1 MSLGSSLRCAASSR
15 SRCSVY
21 SSSGSLRCGL
31 ALMAWPAQRFKIAVV
46 VCAAVSFRD
55 NVVDRFRWAWSA
67 VAQALLADVSITLKD
82 ADADDI
88 PLTAV
93 ATLVAAQT
101 ALMLLPSFITV
112 GFAVARTIRSCAR
125 ATSLTACSGNS
136 CGHGCRSNKK
146 ATSRCQW
153 LRCDVVAGTDLRLA
167 LSTHLM
173 VGSPSKRIPLCSHQS
188 GYSPQFGIITGTQ

>member
-1 MSLGSSLRCAASSR
+1 M
-15 SRCSVY
+15 
-21 SSSGSLRCGL
+21 
-31 ALMAWPAQRFKIAVV
+31 ALEADRNKIAVFV
-46 VCAAVSFRD
+46 SAAVSFRD
-55 NVVDRFRWAWSA
+55 DVVDGFSRARSA

-93 ATLVAAQT
+93 ATLVAAQA

-146 ATSRCQW
+146 TTSGCQW
-153 LRCDVVAGTDLRLA
+153 FIGDIL
-167 LSTHLM
+167 
-173 VGSPSKRIPLCSHQS
+173 GSNKQRKCEAVMSES
-188 GYSPQFGIITGTQ
+188 YIT